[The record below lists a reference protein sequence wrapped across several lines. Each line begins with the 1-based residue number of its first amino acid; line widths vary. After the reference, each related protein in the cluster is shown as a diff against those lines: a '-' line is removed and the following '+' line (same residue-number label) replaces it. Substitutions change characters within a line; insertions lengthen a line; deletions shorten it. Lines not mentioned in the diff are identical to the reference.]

1 MFIGP
6 QFQIN
11 YTSHL
16 FSKHQL
22 GVYEKTRSPAARGNS
37 STWTDTWGG
46 STWER
51 ATAGSRQKRKLW
63 RTRRRKELDLN
74 HGTEGR
80 ILARMVGGCDCN
92 RPWIRRKKFM
102 PQRSKRKSRKK
113 RMKGRMRCHHKR
125 GSQSGNRNGFWKMRI
140 GTRVPSSSNQSQC
153 VNKK

>member
-74 HGTEGR
+74 HGTKGR

-102 PQRSKRKSRKK
+102 PKRSKRKSRKK
-113 RMKGRMRCHHKR
+113 RMKGRKAEVSSQKR
-125 GSQSGNRNGFWKMRI
+125 IAIRKPKWLLENEN
-140 GTRVPSSSNQSQC
+140 SNKSAIVIKSEPMCQ
-153 VNKK
+153 